1 MSTVDLSGV
10 AWRKSSRSGNG
21 DNGNC
26 VEVGF
31 LDASAWRKSSR
42 SGNGGNSNCVE
53 VAFVGPAVAVRD
65 SKRPDGGVLVVPAA
79 GWRGFLSGTH
89 RPGAPACR

>member
-10 AWRKSSRSGNG
+10 AWRKSSRSGDGN
-21 DNGNC
+21 NGNC

-31 LDASAWRKSSR
+31 LDRAAWRKSSR

-53 VAFVGPAVAVRD
+53 VAFAAPGVAVRD
-65 SKRPDGGVLVVPAA
+65 SKSPDGGVLVLPVT
-79 GWRGFLSGTH
+79 GWRGFLTGL
-89 RPGAPACR
+89 GGPAGR